1 MSQLVAA
8 AYADPPTAQQVA
20 AGMAIGAARGTAAG
34 ALSDAGV
41 DERFTEARL
50 QEALTAAG
58 RSG

>member
-8 AYADPPTAQQVA
+8 ACADPPTAQQAV
-20 AGMAIGAARGTAAG
+20 AGMAMGAAPGVVSG